1 VHQLWKQHLHS
12 LQAQSESFCCQSL
25 PLLHV
30 FHILHIGL
38 YQQFTSIVL
47 VNLTLKMAHSLLKS
61 DGVIKLDNC
70 GGSSCSA
77 LSGVLL

>member
-1 VHQLWKQHLHS
+1 
-12 LQAQSESFCCQSL
+12 
-25 PLLHV
+25 
-30 FHILHIGL
+30 
-38 YQQFTSIVL
+38 
-47 VNLTLKMAHSLLKS
+47 LLKL